1 MKKININKLCK
12 NAKDKVAILGN
23 VLGPIGNNNIRGGH
37 ISYYEKKII
46 ENNENQKNEL
56 PVCPYYF
63 AWITIYAEYVFW
75 EIRQFCYHQN
85 DLKTPEC
92 YNHDYNKLL
101 RFFFHK
107 CKDME
112 CYTESEALD
121 IFDHLVS
128 ILIIRHSHTHGGF
141 PNLFP
146 ATLEHLDNI
155 QKPTI
160 NKNIV
165 EKNYSIEEVKSRIE
179 FASNPENFEK
189 IKDEFVKIQNFLGKA
204 RPYSIGI

>member
-1 MKKININKLCK
+1 MKKININKQCDS
-12 NAKDKVAILGN
+12 AEDKAAMLGN
-23 VLGPIGNNNIRGGH
+23 VLGSIGNNQIRGGH

-46 ENNENQKNEL
+46 ENNESQRKEL
-56 PVCPYYF
+56 PVCPYFF
-63 AWITIYAEYVFW
+63 AWIIIYAEHIFW

-107 CKDME
+107 CKDMN
-112 CYTESEALD
+112 CYTELEATNM
-121 IFDHLVS
+121 FDHIVS

-146 ATLEHLDNI
+146 ATLKHLKNI

-160 NKNIV
+160 NKNSTD
-165 EKNYSIEEVKSRIE
+165 KHYSFEEVKSRIE
-179 FASNPENFEK
+179 FASNPQNFEQ
-189 IKDEFVKIQNFLGKA
+189 IKNEFVKIQDFLNKA
-204 RPYSIGI
+204 TPYSIGI

>member
-1 MKKININKLCK
+1 MKKININKQCSTGE
-12 NAKDKVAILGN
+12 DKAAMLGN
-23 VLGPIGNNNIRGGH
+23 VLGSAGNNNIRGCH

-46 ENNENQKNEL
+46 ENREYQEKEL

-63 AWITIYAEYVFW
+63 AWINIYSEHIFW

-101 RFFFHK
+101 RFFYHK
-107 CKDME
+107 CKDMK
-112 CYTESEALD
+112 CFAGTEAIEM
-121 IFDHLVS
+121 FDHLVS

-141 PNLFP
+141 PNVFP
-146 ATLEHLDNI
+146 ATVDHLKEI

-160 NKNIV
+160 NKNDSD
-165 EKNYSIEEVKSRIE
+165 KYYSNEDVKSRIA
-179 FASNPENFEK
+179 FASNPQNFEQ
-189 IKDEFVKIQNFLGKA
+189 IKNDFNKVQEFLNKA
-204 RPYSIGI
+204 KPYSIGF